1 MARKGRNAAMMR
13 AFSILENCIGSMQA
27 ALCKRRASLGTC
39 IGYSPSACAPSSVWG
54 AIWATRVRPLSAPYA
69 SWKALGRS
77 SASRACTRPTPR
89 DLLDQPIFT
98 NAALELETD
107 LLPGDLLSHLKRLEI
122 ALGRE
127 PSAERFSARTVDLD
141 ILAFDGLCVADMDLD
156 LIVPH
161 PRLQERRFVLEPL
174 AELDPGLRPWRNC
187 ADLRTDVTVADLL
200 PSVADQ
206 EVMRIGGPDWADR

>member
-1 MARKGRNAAMMR
+1 VR
-13 AFSILENCIGSMQA
+13 AFIGLGGNLGEPRQA
-27 ALCKRRASLGTC
+27 FVSAVREMEGIGVVVRVSSL
-39 IGYSPSACAPSSVWG
+39 YEAA
-54 AIWATRVRPLSAPYA
+54 
-69 SWKALGRS
+69 
-77 SASRACTRPTPR
+77 PR
-89 DLLDQPIFT
+89 DLLDQPIYT

-107 LLPGDLLSHLKRLEI
+107 LEPGQLLSHLKRLEI

-127 PSAERFSARTVDLD
+127 PSAQRFSARTVDLD
-141 ILAFDGLCVADMDLD
+141 ILAFDGRCMADMELD

-187 ADLRTDVTVADLL
+187 SDLRTDVTVADLL

>member
-1 MARKGRNAAMMR
+1 VR
-13 AFSILENCIGSMQA
+13 AFIGLGGNLGDPRQSFVSAVREMEGIGQVI
-27 ALCKRRASLGTC
+27 RVSSLYETE
-39 IGYSPSACAPSSVWG
+39 
-54 AIWATRVRPLSAPYA
+54 
-69 SWKALGRS
+69 
-77 SASRACTRPTPR
+77 PR

-98 NAALELETD
+98 NAALELVTD
-107 LLPGDLLSHLKRLEI
+107 LEPADLLIQLKRME
-122 ALGRE
+122 ATMGRE
-127 PSAERFSARTVDLD
+127 PSAQRFGPRIVDLD
-141 ILAFDGLCVADMDLD
+141 ILAFDGHCVADMEID

-206 EVMRIGGPDWADR
+206 EVMRIGGPEWADR

>member
-1 MARKGRNAAMMR
+1 VR
-13 AFSILENCIGSMQA
+13 AFIGLGGNLGDPRQA
-27 ALCKRRASLGTC
+27 FVSAVRELQTIGQVVRVSSLYETE
-39 IGYSPSACAPSSVWG
+39 
-54 AIWATRVRPLSAPYA
+54 
-69 SWKALGRS
+69 
-77 SASRACTRPTPR
+77 PR

-107 LLPGDLLSHLKRLEI
+107 LEPAELLYQLKRLE
-122 ALGRE
+122 ATLGRE
-127 PSAERFSARTVDLD
+127 PSVERFGPRIVDLD
-141 ILAFDGLCVADMDLD
+141 ILAFDGRCVADMEID

-206 EVMRIGGPDWADR
+206 EVMRVGGPDWADR

>member
-1 MARKGRNAAMMR
+1 MR
-13 AFSILENCIGSMQA
+13 AFIGLGGNLGDPRQSFVSAVREMEGIGQVI
-27 ALCKRRASLGTC
+27 RVSSLYETE
-39 IGYSPSACAPSSVWG
+39 
-54 AIWATRVRPLSAPYA
+54 
-69 SWKALGRS
+69 
-77 SASRACTRPTPR
+77 PR

-98 NAALELETD
+98 NAALELVTD
-107 LLPGDLLSHLKRLEI
+107 LEPADLLIQLKRME
-122 ALGRE
+122 ATMGRE
-127 PSAERFSARTVDLD
+127 PSAQRFGPRIVDLD
-141 ILAFDGLCVADMDLD
+141 ILAFDGHCVADMEID

-206 EVMRIGGPDWADR
+206 EVMRIGGPEWADR